1 MLHFAVPFSA
11 GIGALYIYRKD
22 RKTVI
27 QRTDGKQFAL
37 FVPVHNVL
45 SALPESDFLS
55 ISKGT
60 VVCRRYIVNI
70 SNDGIYTMSDGR
82 TFQGRKGFLGV
93 LHFML
98 LIARSAVSRALPQ
111 CTDHSHCFSTSFS
124 LFKSS
129 GLAICSFMPVFFAS
143 CTSSAK
149 AFAVMAM
156 MGTLPRLPASERI
169 AAVAS

>member
-60 VVCRRYIVNI
+60 VVCRRYIKHQQRWHLYHVGWPHFSGTQARHEQPSPFKCRNRAGRNEAP
-70 SNDGIYTMSDGR
+70 SPEYAGKMQPSGRYAVGILRD
-82 TFQGRKGFLGV
+82 
-93 LHFML
+93 
-98 LIARSAVSRALPQ
+98 RACL
-111 CTDHSHCFSTSFS
+111 
-124 LFKSS
+124 
-129 GLAICSFMPVFFAS
+129 
-143 CTSSAK
+143 
-149 AFAVMAM
+149 
-156 MGTLPRLPASERI
+156 
-169 AAVAS
+169 

>member
-82 TFQGRKGFLGV
+82 TF
-93 LHFML
+93 
-98 LIARSAVSRALPQ
+98 SAVTA
-111 CTDHSHCFSTSFS
+111 TAT
-124 LFKSS
+124 
-129 GLAICSFMPVFFAS
+129 
-143 CTSSAK
+143 
-149 AFAVMAM
+149 
-156 MGTLPRLPASERI
+156 E
-169 AAVAS
+169 

>member
-98 LIARSAVSRALPQ
+98 FDCPVNSITRLTAMQRSQPLFQHIVQLIQIKRFGDMLVHAGVL
-111 CTDHSHCFSTSFS
+111 C
-124 LFKSS
+124 
-129 GLAICSFMPVFFAS
+129 
-143 CTSSAK
+143 
-149 AFAVMAM
+149 
-156 MGTLPRLPASERI
+156 
-169 AAVAS
+169 